1 MFHKAACRC
10 MYSSTLELLITQLV
24 SRERIKPCVST
35 LILTKATQTIF
46 KYKQFPRVGM
56 KDTIMHYLPDPG
68 PKQILVTKKIGKLK
82 TSLLSIQYV
91 VFFRGTVPFKNIL
104 SFIPLIAVK

>member
-1 MFHKAACRC
+1 
-10 MYSSTLELLITQLV
+10 
-24 SRERIKPCVST
+24 
-35 LILTKATQTIF
+35 
-46 KYKQFPRVGM
+46 
-56 KDTIMHYLPDPG
+56 MHYLPDPG